1 VKFLEEGNTLEVK
14 NVYTKDSVTKAV
26 ADKVLN
32 PIDPFAVLHKIV
44 ENRVCTPPEPLS
56 TL

>member
-1 VKFLEEGNTLEVK
+1 MKFLEEGNTLEVK
-14 NVYTKDSVTKAV
+14 TAYTKDSVTKAV
-26 ADKVLN
+26 GDKVLN
-32 PIDPFAVLHKIV
+32 KKNPFAVLHKIV